1 MLEIKIIGTG
11 CAGCLKTE
19 QVVHEAL
26 RALGI
31 QNADVEL
38 VAEQRMIEYGLLADR
53 APGLLING
61 YLAWAGT
68 VPTIEQVME
77 WVTQAVTPTVI

>member
-1 MLEIKIIGTG
+1 MLEIKILGTG
-11 CAGCLKTE
+11 CARCLKTE

-38 VAEQRMIEYGLLADR
+38 VTEQRMIEYGLLADR

-61 YLAWAGT
+61 YLAWAGIMPT
-68 VPTIEQVME
+68 VKRVVE
-77 WVTQAVTPTVI
+77 WVTQAVTPAVI

>member
-1 MLEIKIIGTG
+1 MLEIKILGTG

-38 VAEQRMIEYGLLADR
+38 VTEQRMI
-53 APGLLING
+53 
-61 YLAWAGT
+61 
-68 VPTIEQVME
+68 
-77 WVTQAVTPTVI
+77 

>member
-1 MLEIKIIGTG
+1 MLEIKILGTG
-11 CAGCLKTE
+11 CARCLKTE

-38 VAEQRMIEYGLLADR
+38 VTEQRMI
-53 APGLLING
+53 
-61 YLAWAGT
+61 
-68 VPTIEQVME
+68 
-77 WVTQAVTPTVI
+77 